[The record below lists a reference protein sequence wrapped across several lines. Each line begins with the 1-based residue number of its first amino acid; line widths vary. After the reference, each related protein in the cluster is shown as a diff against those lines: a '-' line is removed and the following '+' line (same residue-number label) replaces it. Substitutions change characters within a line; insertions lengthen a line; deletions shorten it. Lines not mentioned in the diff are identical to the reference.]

1 MRQENLFVRWK
12 LFILCVIG
20 LALAGQVVFDKSSFK
35 DGLSGEIKSASGKAK
50 AGGQHTVPTAPSPDL
65 AWRRGIASSNMYAA
79 ADSTLGIDPVVAS
92 AALRADYLCN
102 EVARLDR
109 RSDSV
114 TSQQGFVPIAEYL
127 KLDCSAAYSAP
138 LSPEDA
144 YDLAALAAEG
154 GDVQAQLK
162 FRSYGAAKV
171 EDERFALDPEVIA
184 DYREKTFR
192 YLEMA
197 VSQGEPGALFVLSGL
212 YAGDFAPDA
221 DPVKAYA
228 YASAYRA
235 ASMKPQADRL
245 VQVTREQLSLDQI
258 AAGNTLANQIL
269 QQQKGVLR

>member
-1 MRQENLFVRWK
+1 MRQEDLFVRCN
-12 LFILCVIG
+12 LSILCIIG
-20 LALAGQVVFDKSSFK
+20 LALAGLVVFDKSAISNGF
-35 DGLSGEIKSASGKAK
+35 DSEIKSSAGKAN
-50 AGGQHTVPTAPSPDL
+50 AGGQHRALPASSLDL
-65 AWRRGIASSNMYAA
+65 APRRGIAPRNMSAT
-79 ADSTLGIDPVVAS
+79 ADPTLGIDPAVAS
-92 AALRADYLCN
+92 AVLRADYLCN

-114 TSQQGFVPIAEYL
+114 PSRPGFVPVAEYL
-127 KLDCSAAYSAP
+127 KLDCSAAYAAP
-138 LSPEDA
+138 LSPEDV

-192 YLEMA
+192 YLNMA
-197 VSQGEPGALFVLSGL
+197 VSKGEPSALFVLSGL

-245 VQVTREQLSLDQI
+245 VHE
-258 AAGNTLANQIL
+258 LAPQ
-269 QQQKGVLR
+269 GRTPRSDT